1 MTQGGGQRRA
11 VVTPGSVGGVNEART
26 GPSETA
32 GIRTSAVVELDAVRD
47 SVAALAARAGS
58 AATMAVV
65 KADGYGHGMIP
76 CARAA
81 LDGGATWLGTAFLD
95 EALALRAAGI
105 AVPLLCWLAAPG
117 ERYGAAIDAGIDV
130 SASAPWA
137 LREIAAAA
145 RATGR
150 PARVHLK
157 VDTGLGRAGSTPA
170 DWPALC
176 AAAAALRAEGLIK
189 TFGVWSH
196 LAFADSPG
204 HPTVAG
210 QIGAFRDA
218 VEVAEKAGLAPTV
231 RHLANS
237 AATLV
242 SPDAHFDLVRPGIS
256 VYGLSPSPEVG
267 PAARFGLR
275 PAMTLVSHAALVK
288 RVPAGAG
295 VSYSHR
301 YTTAR
306 ETTLALVPLG
316 YADGVPRAATNVG
329 EVLLGGRRRRIA
341 GAVCMDQFVLDVGDD
356 PVAAGDEVLL
366 FGPGDRGEPTADDWA
381 AALGTINYEIVTRVG
396 VRVPRVHV

>member
-1 MTQGGGQRRA
+1 MRA
-11 VVTPGSVGGVNEART
+11 YA
-26 GPSETA
+26 A
-32 GIRTSAVVELDAVRD
+32 VELDAVRD

-105 AVPLLCWLAAPG
+105 TVPLLCWLAAPG

-176 AAAAALRAEGLIK
+176 DAAAVLRAEGLIE

-256 VYGLSPSPEVG
+256 VYGLSPSPAVG

-301 YTTAR
+301 YTTVR

-341 GAVCMDQFVLDVGDD
+341 GTVCMDQFVLDVGDD

-381 AALGTINYEIVTRVG
+381 AALGTINYEIVTRIG